1 MKNIEEQYNKLKN
14 NYNLPEFKD
23 LDKEFGISSIENGK
37 FLLRETI
44 NKIMER
50 VDFFSELL
58 ECSLQPDTSSL
69 RSMNES
75 KFFEDKER
83 RIFYI
88 LYKKLMV
95 ISRESTEVS
104 LKREEKEEADFIN
117 KTFDEW
123 KELKTD
129 LLKFVEKVKDSWK
142 KETDIKEELGYLG

>member
-1 MKNIEEQYNKLKN
+1 MKNMEEQYSKLKN
-14 NYNLPEFKD
+14 KYNLPNFQD
-23 LDKEFGISSIENGK
+23 LDKEFGISSIENDK

-104 LKREEKEEADFIN
+104 LKRYEKEEANFIN
-117 KTFDEW
+117 KTFNEW

-142 KETDIKEELGYLG
+142 KETNIKEDLGYLG

>member
-1 MKNIEEQYNKLKN
+1 MEEQYSKLKN
-14 NYNLPEFKD
+14 KYNLPNFQD
-23 LDKEFGISSIENGK
+23 LDKEFGISSIENDK

-104 LKREEKEEADFIN
+104 LKRYEKEEANFIN
-117 KTFDEW
+117 KTFNEW

-142 KETDIKEELGYLG
+142 KETNIKEDLGYLG